1 MPVSTRPGGHTA
13 EGHSVPDAS
22 KEIHRYACC
31 GETVGASTPRTARPL
46 IPVARQERWSS
57 LASWVDRPR
66 RVAGI
71 AGIAGA
77 LVAGARIVVVG
88 HGKVATFIV
97 VGSNHVRARLP
108 PGVPVRRGQGY
119 DGQFF
124 YRMALGPVNFNHTAY
139 GIRMDTLSRFERIS
153 YPALSWLVAGGR
165 SWLVPWSLVVVNI
178 LGLACLGAL
187 GAMIARESGRH
198 SWWGLLVPGYF
209 GFLWVLSRD
218 LAEIVTA
225 TFVVAGV
232 VALRRNRFVLAATAF
247 SVAVLSRETALLVV
261 AALAV
266 QRPLATIGD
275 RLSAS
280 RSMAGRTRPVA
291 VASGAVEARA
301 TPAVTW
307 IAPGVSFLAWQ
318 LVVRLATGSW
328 PLLTSGQHNLDAPFA
343 GLAQGFGHY
352 VDLFPSRSAVL
363 WFGELL
369 ILIVVVAV
377 AAVALRTTTARLY
390 ERAAW
395 LAYGVLALTLAPG
408 IWLGDVGFRSLD
420 DLYVFSCIVLLSAK
434 QRLTVPGVLVA
445 GGWIVVAVELIRFL

>member
-1 MPVSTRPGGHTA
+1 M
-13 EGHSVPDAS
+13 
-22 KEIHRYACC
+22 
-31 GETVGASTPRTARPL
+31 
-46 IPVARQERWSS
+46 ARQERWSS

-66 RVAGI
+66 WVAGI

-77 LVAGARIVVVG
+77 IVAGARIVVVG

-97 VGSNHVRARLP
+97 VGSDHVRGRVP
-108 PGVPVRRGQGY
+108 PGVPVTRGQGY
-119 DGQFF
+119 DGQFY
-124 YRMALGPVNFNHTAY
+124 YRMALGPVNFNHTVS

-178 LGLACLGAL
+178 IGLACLGAL

-198 SWWGLLVPGYF
+198 SWWGLLLPSYF

-266 QRPLATIGD
+266 ERPLSTIVA
-275 RLSAS
+275 RLSA
-280 RSMAGRTRPVA
+280 RRAIADGTRPVA
-291 VASGAVEARA
+291 VAPGAVEAA
-301 TPAVTW
+301 PAPAMTW

-318 LVVRLATGSW
+318 FVVRLATGSW
-328 PLLTSGQHNLDAPFA
+328 PLLTSGQRNLGAPFA

-352 VDLFPSRSAVL
+352 MDLFPSRAAVL
-363 WFGELL
+363 WFGELF

-377 AAVALRTTTARLY
+377 AALALRTTNARLY

-395 LAYGVLALTLAPG
+395 LAYGVLALILAPG

-420 DLYVFSCIVLLSAK
+420 DLYLFSCIVLLSSK
-434 QRLTVPGVLVA
+434 QRLTASGVLVA
-445 GGWIVVAVELIRFL
+445 GGWMVAAVELIRFL